1 MKYTDKL
8 KLVINVS
15 RIQHLTG
22 PRTVQNLPEKKKQ
35 KRIIQII
42 LRKTK

>member
-1 MKYTDKL
+1 MKYTDKP

-22 PRTVQNLPEKKKQ
+22 PRTVQNLLKKK
-35 KRIIQII
+35 KIRIIQII